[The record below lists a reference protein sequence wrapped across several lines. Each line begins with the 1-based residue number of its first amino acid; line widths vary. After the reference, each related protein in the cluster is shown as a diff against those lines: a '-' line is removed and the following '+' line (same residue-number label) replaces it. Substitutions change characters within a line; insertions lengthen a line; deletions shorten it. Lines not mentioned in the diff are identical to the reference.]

1 MISFT
6 YQIQDPMGFHARPV
20 GFLAK
25 LASSSKEVVT
35 VEFNEKQADARRLY
49 QVLGLG
55 IKTGDTMTV
64 HIVGE
69 NEIET
74 KEKILELF
82 KEQQL

>member
-1 MISFT
+1 MTSFT

-25 LASSSKEVVT
+25 LASSTKDLIT
-35 VEFNEKQADARRLY
+35 ITFNDKQADARRLY
-49 QVLGLG
+49 QVLGLN

-64 HIVGE
+64 QIEGE
-69 NEIET
+69 HET
-74 KEKILELF
+74 ELKVKILELF

>member
-1 MISFT
+1 MTSFT

-25 LASSSKEVVT
+25 LASSTKDLIT
-35 VEFNEKQADARRLY
+35 ITFNDKQADARRLY
-49 QVLGLG
+49 QVLGLN

-64 HIVGE
+64 QIEGE
-69 NEIET
+69 HET
-74 KEKILELF
+74 ELKAKILELF